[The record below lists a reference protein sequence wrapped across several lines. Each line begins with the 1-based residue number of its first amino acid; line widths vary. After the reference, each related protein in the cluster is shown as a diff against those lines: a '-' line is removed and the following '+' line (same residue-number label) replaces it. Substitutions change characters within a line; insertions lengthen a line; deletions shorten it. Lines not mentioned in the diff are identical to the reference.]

1 MAKKKNK
8 NSNYVTEKTT
18 QAKLEKEKAKKAKR
32 VKRIVKEV
40 AMYALVIVI
49 AAGIFTGLGFAFGWF
64 NYSPT
69 TTSHALIS
77 VEGYDSIHVELYGED
92 APKTVE
98 KFLDLVEDGHYN
110 GKSFDKLLED
120 YGMLCS
126 AGTTNKITGEFE
138 NNGVENKVPFIKGT
152 LAMYLPTEGDNNSA
166 NGSFF
171 ILGENQKS
179 LGGSY
184 AAFGRVQNDGLETL
198 EAIFEAVKGGAKPK
212 ITSITTHEAH

>member
-1 MAKKKNK
+1 MAKKKSK

-18 QAKLEKEKAKKAKR
+18 QAKLEKEKAMKAKKT
-32 VKRIVKEV
+32 KRIVKEI
-40 AMYALVIVI
+40 ATYAIVFVII
-49 AAGIFTGLGFAFGWF
+49 AGMFTGLGFIFGWF

-69 TTSHALIS
+69 TTAHALIS

-110 GKSFDKLLED
+110 GKSFDTLLED
-120 YGMLCS
+120 FGMLCT
-126 AGTTNKITGEFE
+126 AGSTSKITGEFK
-138 NNGVENKVPFIKGT
+138 NNGVENKIPFIKGT
-152 LAMYLPTEGDNNSA
+152 LAMYLPTEDDNNSA

-184 AAFGRVQNDGLETL
+184 AAFGRVQNSGLETL
-198 EAIFEAVKGGAKPK
+198 EAIFEAVQGGAKPK